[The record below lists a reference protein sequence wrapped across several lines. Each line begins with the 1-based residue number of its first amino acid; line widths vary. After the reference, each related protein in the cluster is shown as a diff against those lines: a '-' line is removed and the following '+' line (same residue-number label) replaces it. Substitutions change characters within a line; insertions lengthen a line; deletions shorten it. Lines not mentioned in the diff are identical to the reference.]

1 VFAKVTALGYYFRF
15 FDFGNPYNTYLWANT
30 VHLSAYDTTTQVFFD
45 GMFIK
50 NDALLHHIFFILNII
65 SVLYMLY
72 VQNYATFSFSFT
84 GILTLLFQLF
94 TYMMM
99 TKKKKVYPNAAE
111 ETSLLSSASFIDLNQ
126 WLHIV
131 VTVNATGTYKLYK
144 NGDLNAVYANPSN
157 AIPASA
163 TRNSN
168 YIGKSNFYPQDAY
181 FIGIFAYMQMWE
193 VYIYIYIKGCKLYA

>member
-1 VFAKVTALGYYFRF
+1 
-15 FDFGNPYNTYLWANT
+15 
-30 VHLSAYDTTTQVFFD
+30 
-45 GMFIK
+45 
-50 NDALLHHIFFILNII
+50 
-65 SVLYMLY
+65 
-72 VQNYATFSFSFT
+72 
-84 GILTLLFQLF
+84 
-94 TYMMM
+94 
-99 TKKKKVYPNAAE
+99 
-111 ETSLLSSASFIDLNQ
+111 
-126 WLHIV
+126 

-193 VYIYIYIKGCKLYA
+193 VYIYILKDASYMLKKISIDVVATLTKHY

>member
-1 VFAKVTALGYYFRF
+1 MCV
-15 FDFGNPYNTYLWANT
+15 
-30 VHLSAYDTTTQVFFD
+30 
-45 GMFIK
+45 
-50 NDALLHHIFFILNII
+50 
-65 SVLYMLY
+65 
-72 VQNYATFSFSFT
+72 YATFAFSFT
-84 GILTLLFQLF
+84 GVMTLCYNCLH
-94 TYMMM
+94 MMM
-99 TKKKKVYPNAAE
+99 TKQKKVYPNAAQ

-144 NGDLNAVYANPSN
+144 NGDLNAIDVNPSN
-157 AIPASA
+157 AVPASA

-193 VYIYIYIKGCKLYA
+193 VYIYIWMHVVLKK